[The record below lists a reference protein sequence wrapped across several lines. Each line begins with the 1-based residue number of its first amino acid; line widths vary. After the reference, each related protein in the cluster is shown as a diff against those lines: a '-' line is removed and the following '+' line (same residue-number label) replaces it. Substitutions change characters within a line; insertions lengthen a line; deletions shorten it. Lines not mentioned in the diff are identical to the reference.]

1 MMKHIWKTFIQ
12 NRLLLL
18 GFLFLGM
25 FFSVLLRFYQI
36 QIEGGNSYRQEF
48 LSRITRNQTS
58 RAGRGTIYDRNGIPL
73 AYDELTYQI
82 TIQDSSVYETRTE
95 RNEKLNRIISR

>member
-1 MMKHIWKTFIQ
+1 MIKYIWKTFIQ

-25 FFSVLLRFYQI
+25 FSSALLRFYQI
-36 QIEGGNSYRQEF
+36 QIEDGTLYQQEF

-58 RAGRGTIYDRNGIPL
+58 RAG
-73 AYDELTYQI
+73 
-82 TIQDSSVYETRTE
+82 SV
-95 RNEKLNRIISR
+95 K